1 MATVTVITRKG
12 REIIAGRMTGAG
24 SPTQAEP
31 KNVWWGTNPAAATAA
46 VTDVAPFTEAAEARV
61 AGTSSLVTTTTTNDT
76 YQVTGTITSSSGQ
89 TIAEAGLSDAAT
101 KPTAVDAVQAGS
113 AVIGSNS
120 ATTLVVATGGNFTNG
135 QSIQIRGEVMTITG
149 IASNTLTVTRAA
161 NGSTAISTIA
171 ANDVVTA
178 GNLPGSTATTNGSHY
193 CKSSFTG
200 LALSSGDSIAL
211 TFQIAHS

>member
-1 MATVTVITRKG
+1 MQ
-12 REIIAGRMTGAG
+12 GA

-31 KNVWWGTNPAAATAA
+31 KAVWWGTNPANLTAA
-46 VTDVAPFTEAAEARV
+46 VTDVAPFTEAAESRT
-61 AGTSSLVTTTTTNDT
+61 AGTSSTVTTTTTNDT
-76 YQVTGTITSSSGQ
+76 YQVTGTITSLSNQ
-89 TIAEAGLSDAAT
+89 TIGEAGLSDTTT

-113 AVIGSNS
+113 AVIGSSS
-120 ATTLVVATGGNFTNG
+120 ATTLVVASGAAFTNG
-135 QSIQIRGEVMTITG
+135 QSIQIRTEVMTITG

-193 CKSSFTG
+193 CKSSYTG
-200 LALSSGDSIAL
+200 LALSTGDSIAY
-211 TFQIAHS
+211 TFQVAHS